1 MTKINGYLSVVK
13 HVVDDFG
20 RSQYR
25 TIVYNSEGEEIM
37 DSYKYRCYPL
47 GNFIQ
52 IVRNG
57 QSKFLNTLN
66 GNIGDAELGLPTK
79 EDGEID
85 VNKCLRLD
93 SGSTIALLEGKN
105 NKKGLR

>member
-1 MTKINGYLSVVK
+1 MVK

-66 GNIGDAELGLPTK
+66 GNIGDIELGLPTK
-79 EDGEID
+79 EDGKIDLSKMID
-85 VNKCLRLD
+85 VNKCLRLG